1 VWTNNKVTNKRGDN
15 TLLARPGQYL
25 QDHLQWTAKRTQEIW
40 DMVYLPR
47 LYFATIDKQILRG
60 ISTQI
65 ALVHD
70 LGKVTRY
77 FQDRV
82 INIESENY
90 YHTQLSSVVVFY
102 EVLEY
107 LADYPEDVRY
117 TLSYIASI
125 IVKKHH
131 LGLINLEGDWQ
142 LTREEIVMIQKQ
154 VQDIDVIELDYLVS
168 KLDGLYMP
176 FTLDQLREWCNT
188 IQTDLVKGVK
198 ALNNKSYLDPTT
210 IDYWDTKFIPK
221 LLFSVLVE
229 SDIRAA
235 HKTDKNLQRTDDILI
250 TDMFLLDILY
260 KRDELRMQR
269 GYIPRIIYLQPALN
283 TVKHGTMVI
292 DDGRAKH
299 WNSEIILT
307 TPDTFTSVL
316 FPQSRLEYRKFWT
329 IPGSI
334 VVTNHLSTVDWLEEY
349 LTEKFGCVFVQ

>member
-107 LADYPEDVRY
+107 LADYPENVRY

-188 IQTDLVKGVK
+188 IQTDLVTSSPQLIEGHPDVGWQLSPQVSQHSGSFPAFIALALRGVT
-198 ALNNKSYLDPTT
+198 LP
-210 IDYWDTKFIPK
+210 
-221 LLFSVLVE
+221 
-229 SDIRAA
+229 
-235 HKTDKNLQRTDDILI
+235 
-250 TDMFLLDILY
+250 FL
-260 KRDELRMQR
+260 
-269 GYIPRIIYLQPALN
+269 
-283 TVKHGTMVI
+283 
-292 DDGRAKH
+292 
-299 WNSEIILT
+299 
-307 TPDTFTSVL
+307 
-316 FPQSRLEYRKFWT
+316 
-329 IPGSI
+329 PGSCPRASSALAAI
-334 VVTNHLSTVDWLEEY
+334 FSAPTLSASDW
-349 LTEKFGCVFVQ
+349 